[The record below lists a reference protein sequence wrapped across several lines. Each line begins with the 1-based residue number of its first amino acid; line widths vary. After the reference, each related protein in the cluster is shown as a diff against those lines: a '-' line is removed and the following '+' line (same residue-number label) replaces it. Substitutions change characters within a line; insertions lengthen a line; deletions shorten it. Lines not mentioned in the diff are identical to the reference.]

1 MGSVNLDNTGS
12 GSAITLSSDGTSL
25 LLDGTAI
32 GGGGGDPALYADNAS
47 SAVTPIATGANAFS
61 IGTNTTASNTS
72 AIAIGADAVA
82 SGYQSQAIGNQTD
95 ATATNSSALGVG
107 AQATASNATAVG
119 GARAE
124 ASYSTAI
131 GKTSS
136 NSGSVAAIGA
146 AAMALNGYASG
157 AASFAAA
164 IDSNTSTYG
173 AQGTSCIAMGSLAKA
188 WDGTAT
194 IAIGQNN
201 VANSGSSI
209 MGGKNN
215 ITTKNGAF
223 IGGGDSNKV
232 SSDYGRA
239 GGRYA
244 WSHAVEGKDSWSS
257 GRFAANGDSQA
268 GTFVFRAA
276 TTNATAKEMTTNGS
290 AQSYTTLNV
299 PNNSAFSFSGTI
311 VARQKASEGTAS
323 AAWKVEGLIR
333 REGSAG
339 TTVLVNS
346 ATTVL
351 DNAPSWGM
359 ALTANTTNG
368 GLAIT
373 VTGAAATNVRFVAT
387 IMTSE
392 VTYA

>member
-1 MGSVNLDNTGS
+1 MGKIETDHTGS
-12 GSAITLSSDGTSL
+12 GGEITLSSDGTSL

-32 GGGGGDPALYADNAS
+32 GGGGGGDPDLYRDNAS
-47 SAVTPIATGANAFS
+47 GATTPIATGANAFS

-72 AIAIGADAVA
+72 SFSIGANAVS
-82 SGYQSQAIGNQTD
+82 SGYQSVAVGNGTD
-95 ATATNSSALGVG
+95 ATATNASALGVG

-136 NSGSVAAIGA
+136 NSGSVAAIGN

-157 AASFAAA
+157 VASFAAA

-173 AQGTSCIAMGSLAKA
+173 AQGANSV
-188 WDGTAT
+188 
-194 IAIGQNN
+194 AIGQNVKATN
-201 VANSGSSI
+201 STAVALGGSS
-209 MGGKNN
+209 N
-215 ITTKNGAF
+215 T
-223 IGGGDSNKV
+223 
-232 SSDYGRA
+232 
-239 GGRYA
+239 
-244 WSHAVEGKDSWSS
+244 SS
-257 GRFAANGDSQA
+257 GARSVTLGGEVNTASAENSYAFGVRSVADKIGQYAFGCWIGRQGGLMVLKADTTDATPKAMGSSNSAAGYNNQ
-268 GTFVFRAA
+268 
-276 TTNATAKEMTTNGS
+276 
-290 AQSYTTLNV
+290 LIL
-299 PNNSAFSFSGTI
+299 PNNSAYAFHGTI

-333 REGSAG
+333 REGTAG

-351 DNAPSWGM
+351 DNTPAWGM
-359 ALTANTTNG
+359 ALTADTTNG
-368 GLAIT
+368 GLKVE